1 MALLHPIKSCVVA
14 LPFGREVGRF
24 LLPRITTTRRIG
36 NVTDDVPP
44 EDSLHTSTLWWEQD
58 LYTKIP
64 RKRHFEWLGLKVPIS
79 ATYSTIKGSYF
90 KSADD
95 LLAVI
100 SSMEGNGL
108 IPSLSKQSRVL
119 EPGSSIGRNL
129 RALWKRYGCEVVGL
143 DISEQAVSLARE
155 QVWKGIDK
163 ADFQVAN
170 VLTTDFFDTIADNHF
185 DLCITRWHLVCLPK
199 SPEKTRYLEQ
209 LKRVSKSLV
218 FFEPSGNERKGT
230 IEYSHNG
237 QYCLSFDDWAEDYGL
252 IEFEVAPLEWSTNV
266 YYYADP
272 LKTE

>member
-1 MALLHPIKSCVVA
+1 MALLHSIKSRVVA

-24 LLPRITTTRRIG
+24 LLPRITTTRRAG
-36 NVTDDVPP
+36 SVTDDAPP
-44 EDSLHTSTLWWEQD
+44 EDSLNTSTQWWEQD
-58 LYTKIP
+58 QYTKVP
-64 RKRHFEWLGLKVPIS
+64 RKRHFEWFGLKFSLPASYQTVDG
-79 ATYSTIKGSYF
+79 TYSRP
-90 KSADD
+90 ADD

-108 IPSLSKQSRVL
+108 IPSLSKESRVL
-119 EPGSSIGRNL
+119 EPGSNVGRNL
-129 RALWKRYGCEVVGL
+129 RALWGRYGCEVVGL

-155 QVWKGIDK
+155 QMWKGIDR
-163 ADFQVAN
+163 ATFQVAN

-209 LKRVSKSLV
+209 LQRVSKSLV

-252 IEFEVAPLEWSTNV
+252 TEFEVAPLEGSTNV
-266 YYYADP
+266 YYHTSP
-272 LKTE
+272 LQS